1 LWRALVETRRR
12 PGVVSL
18 VPGNEN
24 AKEEVVM
31 SKMTT
36 RFATLRPAIAT
47 AMVGL
52 AFAAAL
58 GAASAA
64 RADDEVYRTY
74 EWRNGRQVL
83 VERHYVTPPTYYS
96 APPPSVIYEPPPP
109 RIIVPPPA
117 ITYEPAPPPP
127 VIYQAPPPVTYVPP
141 PPVTVITR

>member
-1 LWRALVETRRR
+1 
-12 PGVVSL
+12 
-18 VPGNEN
+18 
-24 AKEEVVM
+24 M
-31 SKMTT
+31 SKMTK

-64 RADDEVYRTY
+64 RADDEVWRTY

-109 RIIVPPPA
+109 QVIVPPPV
-117 ITYEPAPPPP
+117 TYAPAPPPP
-127 VIYQAPPPVTYVPP
+127 VIYQAPPPVTYVQPPPVTYVPP
-141 PPVTVITR
+141 PPVTVISR